1 MKTRKQKTGI
11 SKFWQSS
18 DFFQKLYYFSFFV
31 LMLNSILL
39 NYMHL
44 KNICIYSKYG
54 KQNFVD
60 VKDSLQSPEIFLS
73 FESQTLKTSN
83 I

>member
-1 MKTRKQKTGI
+1 
-11 SKFWQSS
+11 
-18 DFFQKLYYFSFFV
+18 
-31 LMLNSILL
+31 MLNSILL

-54 KQNFVD
+54 KQKFVD
-60 VKDSLQSPEIFLS
+60 VMIASQSPEIFLS